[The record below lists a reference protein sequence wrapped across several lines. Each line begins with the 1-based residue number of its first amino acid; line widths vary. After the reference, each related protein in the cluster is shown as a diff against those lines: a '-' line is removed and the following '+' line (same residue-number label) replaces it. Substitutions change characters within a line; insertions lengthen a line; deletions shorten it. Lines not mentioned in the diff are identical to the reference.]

1 MAKKRESDTL
11 RQRKFAHQEFLKL
24 KKMQS
29 GELDA
34 GPKPSEIA
42 VPLTFGEKLKN
53 IWYHDKLAVIIVSV
67 LTIAIALLIAQ
78 CATKT
83 KYDATIVLFNYT
95 MAGDP
100 ICDKMEEYLKPYFED
115 INGDGKVNVN
125 VINCSLS
132 GSANGEYNYS
142 KRLALQSIQAT
153 DSSALLYITDEYS
166 YKELT
171 EKLDF
176 FEGEPVKFSNDFY
189 EYCVDESGF
198 YATPKGL
205 QISCR
210 RIENTSIENGKNIET
225 HLAQARNFL
234 SKLQRELG
242 KQESI
247 ENSK

>member
-1 MAKKRESDTL
+1 M
-11 RQRKFAHQEFLKL
+11 
-24 KKMQS
+24 
-29 GELDA
+29 
-34 GPKPSEIA
+34 
-42 VPLTFGEKLKN
+42 
-53 IWYHDKLAVIIVSV
+53 
-67 LTIAIALLIAQ
+67 
-78 CATKT
+78 
-83 KYDATIVLFNYT
+83 
-95 MAGDP
+95 
-100 ICDKMEEYLKPYFED
+100 
-115 INGDGKVNVN
+115 
-125 VINCSLS
+125 
-132 GSANGEYNYS
+132 
-142 KRLALQSIQAT
+142 ALQSIQAT

-210 RIENTSIENGKNIET
+210 RIENTTIENDKNIDI
-225 HLAQARNFL
+225 HYDQASRVI
-234 SKLQRELG
+234 SALQRELG